1 MTESSCTT
9 LANCFNTQSTDEDP
23 WIGVETFGYIVKFE
37 LSIFDSANV
46 AQELS
51 IMLTPSHTESLQT
64 LSCTVCVTIRG
75 ACVCVCAEVLVLLSE
90 VLVCVSVQRCLCVC
104 LCRGACVCVCAEVLV
119 CVSVQRCLCVCLC
132 RGACV
137 CVCAEVHVCVSVQR
151 CLCVCLCRGACVCVC
166 AEVLVLGVGG
176 RVQRVPEN
184 VKAYL
189 RSKAIALEVSD
200 TVRTYKCLSLNVG
213 TCMHAQ
219 QGVCVACMHNSVC
232 VRRVCTTGWVGDTGY
247 WCVCLYG
254 CIMNICDWLL
264 DVFMSLNHHSP
275 MRVPPS
281 TFFSMRADKLG
292 QLSSLPSFCKA
303 HAHLPSQIKDHLL
316 II

>member
-64 LSCTVCVTIRG
+64 LSCT
-75 ACVCVCAEVLVLLSE
+75 ACVAI
-90 VLVCVSVQRCLCVC
+90 
-104 LCRGACVCVCAEVLV
+104 
-119 CVSVQRCLCVCLC
+119 
-132 RGACV
+132 
-137 CVCAEVHVCVSVQR
+137 
-151 CLCVCLCRGACVCVC
+151 RGACVCVC

-200 TVRTYKCLSLNVG
+200 TVRTYKCLSLNV
-213 TCMHAQ
+213 
-219 QGVCVACMHNSVC
+219 V
-232 VRRVCTTGWVGDTGY
+232 
-247 WCVCLYG
+247 
-254 CIMNICDWLL
+254 
-264 DVFMSLNHHSP
+264 
-275 MRVPPS
+275 
-281 TFFSMRADKLG
+281 
-292 QLSSLPSFCKA
+292 
-303 HAHLPSQIKDHLL
+303 
-316 II
+316 